1 MPIVLVDVIHWLNDY
16 SLKLIPHML
25 QADVSTAIIHHAKA
39 KKKYAKAKK
48 DFALA

>member
-1 MPIVLVDVIHWLNDY
+1 
-16 SLKLIPHML
+16 ML

-48 DFALA
+48 IFALAYPSYHIFIFIIYSTFDTKIDY